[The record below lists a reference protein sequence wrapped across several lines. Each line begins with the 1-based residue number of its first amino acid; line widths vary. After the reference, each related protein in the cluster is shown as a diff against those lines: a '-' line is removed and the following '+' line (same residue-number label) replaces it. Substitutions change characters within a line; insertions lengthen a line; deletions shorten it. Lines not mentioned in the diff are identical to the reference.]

1 MAHQSKI
8 EELSSAWKA
17 LAGSTSTEGWRAIN
31 ISTTGAC
38 KIKAA
43 RKFPGN
49 EEAILIGFNNIKKTS
64 EHNFPKG
71 NGFSVSYAD
80 LGNNSENLIWIS
92 IYRELAGSLDLFSR
106 MSDDILFNTERLNG
120 SSDETVF
127 SLVISRIFAW
137 QDFMR
142 RSKVGVLGSE
152 EEIGLFGELVIIN
165 NLLEK
170 EIQPKEIIE
179 AWHGPLDSIQDFYFG
194 KGAIEIKSTISS
206 DLEVN
211 ISSLEQLD
219 NTLINPLFLMGV
231 RLELAEDGINL
242 NQMIEKLRCLITID
256 KLALDAFNG
265 RLLHAGY
272 YDDMS
277 GEYTRRF
284 NLLGIDS
291 FEINKD
297 FPRIIKPMLLPEIV
311 KAKYQINLTKFTSSI
326 VKFEDAIS
334 QLRNS

>member
-1 MAHQSKI
+1 MVHQNKYD
-8 EELSSAWKA
+8 ELSSAWKA

-31 ISTTGAC
+31 LSSSAAC
-38 KIKAA
+38 KIKVA

-49 EEAILIGFNNIKKTS
+49 EEAILIGFKNIKKTS

-71 NGFSVSYAD
+71 NGFTVSYAE
-80 LGNNSENLIWIS
+80 LGTNSENLTWIS

-106 MSDDILFNTERLNG
+106 MSEDILGNIERLND

-127 SLVISRIFAW
+127 SLIISRIFAW

-142 RSKVGVLGSE
+142 RSKDGVLGSE
-152 EEIGLFGELVIIN
+152 EEIGLFGELTIIDK
-165 NLLEK
+165 LLGEK
-170 EIQPKEIIE
+170 IQPREIID
-179 AWHGPLDSIQDFYFG
+179 AWQGPLNSIQDFYFG
-194 KGAIEIKSTISS
+194 KGAIEIKSTISN

-219 NTLINPLFLMGV
+219 DTLVNPLYLMGL
-231 RLELAEDGINL
+231 RLELSGDGINL
-242 NQMIEKLRCLITID
+242 NQIIEKLRCFFIND
-256 KLALDAFNG
+256 NLALDIFNG

-277 GEYTRRF
+277 DEYTRKF
-284 NLLGIDS
+284 NLLRIDS
-291 FEINKD
+291 FRINES
-297 FPRIIKPMLLPEIV
+297 FPRIIKSMLLPEII
-311 KAKYQINLTKFTSSI
+311 KAKYQVNLTSFTSNGTE
-326 VKFEDAIS
+326 FEDAIS